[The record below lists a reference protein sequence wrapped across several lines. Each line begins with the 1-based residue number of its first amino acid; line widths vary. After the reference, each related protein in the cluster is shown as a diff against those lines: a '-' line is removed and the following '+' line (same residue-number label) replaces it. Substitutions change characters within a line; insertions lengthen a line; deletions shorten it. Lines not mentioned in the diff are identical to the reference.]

1 MTINAYNHLYEEV
14 EMWLFPTNVL
24 RSKHGYM
31 YWITLRSLVDQV
43 AHTHVTIDVKY
54 LPTIVEEGVC
64 FETMGVQCLTQYCTC
79 GIAPKESTCRYFYAD
94 LPRTIH
100 VKILQLV
107 RREYNVDDIRQHIA
121 REYCVI
127 VPPDFLIYIIKML
140 KNCVKI
146 YNGLMIIVA
155 VVHGL
160 LATVIVDVKMYVYI
174 F

>member
-1 MTINAYNHLYEEV
+1 
-14 EMWLFPTNVL
+14 
-24 RSKHGYM
+24 M

-79 GIAPKESTCRYFYAD
+79 GIAPKESTCGYFYAD

-121 REYCVI
+121 REYRVI
-127 VPPDFLIYIIKML
+127 VPPDFLILHYKNV

-174 F
+174 FKNYILRRLLLMF